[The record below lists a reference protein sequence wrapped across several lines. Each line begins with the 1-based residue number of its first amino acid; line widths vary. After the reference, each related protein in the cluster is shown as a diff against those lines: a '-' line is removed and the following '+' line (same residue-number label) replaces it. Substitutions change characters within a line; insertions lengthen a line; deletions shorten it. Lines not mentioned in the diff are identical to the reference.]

1 MSVLEKLEP
10 SRVFKYFEEIA
21 SIPHGSR
28 NTKAISDYVAEFAEN
43 QGLIYYQDDSN
54 NVIIY
59 KAGQNGGEDSESV
72 IMQGHL
78 DMVCEKTE
86 DCDIDFEKDGLS
98 LIVNDGMIS
107 AEGTTLGGDDGIA
120 VAYMLAI
127 LEDTE
132 MTHPPLECVFTVD
145 EEIGMLG
152 AEALDK
158 TRLMG
163 KRLLN
168 IDSEEEGHLLV
179 SCAGGA
185 TVTMNIPILRRGA
198 QGERYRFTVSGLV
211 GGHSGVEIDKGRAS
225 ADILMGKALQ
235 EMLYADDS
243 LRIINVIG
251 GLKDNAIPVKAEAE
265 FVTKNAD
272 VLEKLVPELQVKVRE
287 EYGKKDPDITF
298 SIASVDKEN
307 DEYTGIYPIDEMQNM
322 QLIMLLSSAPFGV
335 RTYSSDIEGL
345 VQTSLNLGIMNTG
358 AEAVTI
364 TYSVRSSVEEEK
376 QQLIDELETLARS
389 VGGTVIVD
397 GIYPAWEY
405 RKESVVRD
413 VMTELYEEMY
423 GKPMIV
429 EAIHAGLEC
438 GIFSGAISGLD
449 AVSFGPDILDIH
461 TPKERMNIDSVARTW
476 DFVKEVLVRLC

>member
-1 MSVLEKLEP
+1 
-10 SRVFKYFEEIA
+10 
-21 SIPHGSR
+21 
-28 NTKAISDYVAEFAEN
+28 
-43 QGLIYYQDDSN
+43 
-54 NVIIY
+54 
-59 KAGQNGGEDSESV
+59 
-72 IMQGHL
+72 
-78 DMVCEKTE
+78 
-86 DCDIDFEKDGLS
+86 
-98 LIVNDGMIS
+98 
-107 AEGTTLGGDDGIA
+107 
-120 VAYMLAI
+120 
-127 LEDTE
+127 
-132 MTHPPLECVFTVD
+132 
-145 EEIGMLG
+145 
-152 AEALDK
+152 
-158 TRLMG
+158 
-163 KRLLN
+163 
-168 IDSEEEGHLLV
+168 
-179 SCAGGA
+179 
-185 TVTMNIPILRRGA
+185 MNIPILRRGA

-243 LRIINVIG
+243 LRIVNVSG

-287 EYGKKDPDITF
+287 EYGEKDPDITF

-358 AEAVTI
+358 ADAVTI